1 MNLLRVG
8 FNYGDILTFTM
19 RPWFVTVVIRS
30 MLYRHR
36 RFVMVVRSML
46 YRHGRLVMV
55 REGIRGQQT
64 HSQKHYAH
72 TSHAH
77 EEKKQTY

>member
-1 MNLLRVG
+1 MNLLRLR

-19 RPWFVTVVIRS
+19 RPWFITVVVRS

-36 RFVMVVRSML
+36 RL
-46 YRHGRLVMV
+46 NGCLVKV
-55 REGIRGQQT
+55 REGIRGQRT

-72 TSHAH
+72 TLHAH
-77 EEKKQTY
+77 KEKKQTY